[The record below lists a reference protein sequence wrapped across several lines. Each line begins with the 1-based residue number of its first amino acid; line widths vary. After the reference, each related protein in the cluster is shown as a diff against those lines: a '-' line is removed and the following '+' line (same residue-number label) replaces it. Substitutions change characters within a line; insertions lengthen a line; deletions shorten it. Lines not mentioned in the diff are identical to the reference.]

1 MKRATRFTRQYS
13 KKEVIYNM
21 VRIGHAVCD
30 ENGKV
35 DGKLLGD
42 QTGKEIRLD
51 NWYISGNGWDYLL
64 VCTDKVL
71 AQKAAD
77 ICAEICRNSN
87 YGYSQIRR
95 WSGYNSIEENGLR
108 YGKGDFDCSSLDLAC
123 YKLAGLN
130 IKPEGYTGDMR
141 KRLLDTGKFKAY
153 SAKKY
158 LASDAYAEVGALYL
172 REGHHVCM
180 ALENGANK
188 KPESSTIYFEKY
200 YGKTT
205 SIVDA
210 LMVIDAKSSFAY
222 RVKIAK
228 ANGIKAYIGTA
239 KQNTQL
245 LDLLKAG
252 KLIKP

>member
-1 MKRATRFTRQYS
+1 M
-13 KKEVIYNM
+13 I
-21 VRIGHAVCD
+21 RIGHAVCD

-51 NWYISGNGWDYLL
+51 NWYVSGNRWDYLL
-64 VCTDKVL
+64 VCTEEAL
-71 AQKAAD
+71 AKAAAD

-95 WSGYNSIEENGLR
+95 WSGYNSIDENGIG
-108 YGKGDFDCSSLDLAC
+108 YGKGDFDCSSLMIAS

-141 KRLLDTGKFKAY
+141 KRLLATGLFKEY

-158 LASDAYAEVGALYL
+158 VATDEYARIGAMYL

-180 ALENGANK
+180 ALENGAK
-188 KPESSTIYFEKY
+188 YSTTKTNAVKYFDKY
-200 YGKTT
+200 TGKTS

-210 LMVIDAKSSFAY
+210 LLVIDAKSSFAY

-228 ANGIKAYIGTA
+228 ANGIKLYTGSA